1 MSAMTDSSN
10 DAPMTNFFDVRSRA
24 RRRLRA
30 LARAGVELAG
40 DALADFG
47 ARSRAGSHSVE
58 CESRNAHLDVRGRRA
73 RDGRATRMK
82 NMFHRA
88 LGVILASRAI
98 VCATNFTT
106 FDCDEAFNFWE
117 PLHYLTHGHGLQ
129 TWEHGGEFA
138 LRSYAYLA
146 MHYPVAMV
154 GRALFGADDGR
165 STFALVRAA
174 LGAASAYCEADLVDA
189 VSGRSAIT
197 GAILMVIFATNTGMA
212 IASTAFLPSSF
223 AMMCVAVATAAAL
236 RREHRRACKACVM
249 AVVFGWPFSGI
260 ATIPF
265 GLYAIYGVGFSATM
279 RTVLATMVA
288 ASAVS
293 VAFDSYMYSP
303 KGQLKFVSSVFNLLD
318 YNIMNDKSDL
328 YGTEARSFYMK
339 NLALNFQLTGVFA
352 LMAPFSIAVAVAMK
366 AWHEQQVFKN
376 KILRGNKNDDAASVL
391 KNINAYRNNW
401 RAMIF
406 VCSPFPLVAAFF
418 TGIPHKEERFLYM
431 IYPSICLSAAIG
443 LGSVAEGALLVSRR
457 AKSRA
462 LEKVT
467 IGSVCAALLV
477 SSLLSLSRTA
487 ALLTYYSAPAKIYNA
502 LPTPKGFEDGNAWPD
517 YLAREYMNG
526 EDDHEIN
533 VCVGDEWYRF
543 PSSYHFPSKHYR
555 LRFIE
560 TNFDGALPMPF
571 NRDKGGTA
579 HTPVGL
585 NDDNVA
591 HPDQYVD
598 PSECRFLVEADFGT
612 GNLHSH
618 IHFHD
623 IEWRDVASERFI
635 DPLRTPLLSRV
646 FRLPGRLA
654 RDVAHVDYVL
664 RVRLTPPPRPRVLDD
679 DF

>member
-1 MSAMTDSSN
+1 MEK
-10 DAPMTNFFDVRSRA
+10 P
-24 RRRLRA
+24 
-30 LARAGVELAG
+30 
-40 DALADFG
+40 
-47 ARSRAGSHSVE
+47 
-58 CESRNAHLDVRGRRA
+58 
-73 RDGRATRMK
+73 
-82 NMFHRA
+82 FHRA
-88 LGVILASRAI
+88 LCVILASRAI
-98 VCATNFTT
+98 VCAMNFTT

-174 LGAASAYCEADLVDA
+174 LGASSAYCEADLVDA

-197 GAILMVIFATNTGMA
+197 GVILMVIFATNTGMA

-223 AMMCVAVATAAAL
+223 AMLCVTAATAAAL

-260 ATIPF
+260 AAIPF
-265 GLYAIYGVGFSATM
+265 GLYAIYGVGFAETVG
-279 RTVLATMVA
+279 TVLATTTA
-288 ASAVS
+288 AAAVS

-303 KGQLKFVSSVFNLLD
+303 KGHLKLVSSVFNLLD

-328 YGTEARSFYMK
+328 YGTEAKSFYMK
-339 NLALNFQLTGVFA
+339 NLALNFQLTGVLA
-352 LMAPFSIAVAVAMK
+352 LMAPVSIAAAVAMK
-366 AWHEQQVFKN
+366 AWHERQLFKI
-376 KILRGNKNDDAASVL
+376 KILQGSKNDTAVAL

-418 TGIPHKEERFLYM
+418 TSIPHKEERFLYM
-431 IYPSICLSAAIG
+431 IYPSICLSAAIA
-443 LGSVAEGALLVSRR
+443 LGSVAEGVLLMSRR
-457 AKSRA
+457 AKSRV
-462 LEKVT
+462 LETVV
-467 IGSVCAALLV
+467 IGVVCAVLLV

-487 ALLTYYSAPAKIYNA
+487 ALMTYYGAPAKIYNS
-502 LPTPKGFEDGNAWPD
+502 LPTPKGFEDGKVWPG
-517 YLAREYMNG
+517 YLATEYMNG

-555 LRFIE
+555 LRFIK
-560 TNFDGALPMPF
+560 TDFGGALPMPF

-591 HPDQYVD
+591 HPAQYVD

-612 GNLHSH
+612 GNLHSQT
-618 IHFHD
+618 HFD
-623 IEWRDVASERFI
+623 GIEWHDVAVERFI
-635 DPLRTPLLSRV
+635 DPLRTPVLSRV
-646 FRLPGRLA
+646 FYLPGRLA
-654 RDVAHVDYVL
+654 RDVAYVDYAL
-664 RVRLTPPPRPRVLDD
+664 KVRITPPPRARAADD
-679 DF
+679 L